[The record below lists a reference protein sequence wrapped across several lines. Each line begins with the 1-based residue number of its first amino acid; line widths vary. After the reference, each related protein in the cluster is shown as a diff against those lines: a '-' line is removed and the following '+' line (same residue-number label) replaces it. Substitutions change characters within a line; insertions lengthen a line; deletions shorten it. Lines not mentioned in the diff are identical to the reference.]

1 MEVNL
6 SMVAYVTTSENVF
19 SYQSIGGL
27 APGFLPNGNPNNP
40 QHQDLFFVPPIN
52 CATPNS
58 VDNIPYIQSIIYLM
72 VV

>member
-27 APGFLPNGNPNNP
+27 ALFLPNGNPNNP
-40 QHQDLFFVPPIN
+40 NKSEFIF
-52 CATPNS
+52 CATNKLRYS
-58 VDNIPYIQSIIYLM
+58 
-72 VV
+72 